1 MLILHSQG
9 MHSALTPQTWNTL
22 SLPAAAAVQTLHIRT
37 GQSLW
42 LQALNGIVWLTCEGQ
57 LADSFLHPGQS
68 LRITGPAKLYL
79 GAQGSQKSQG
89 ASLRWCDAAVA
100 PPPAL
105 AASTT
110 PA

>member
-1 MLILHSQG
+1 
-9 MHSALTPQTWNTL
+9 MHSTLTPQPWNTL
-22 SLPAAAAVQTLHIRT
+22 SLPAAAAVQTLRIRA

-42 LQALNGIVWLTCEGQ
+42 LQAQSGIIWLTCEGQ

-68 LRITGPAKLYL
+68 LRITGPARLYL

-89 ASLRWCDAAVA
+89 ASLRWCDAVVA
-100 PPPAL
+100 PPPVL
-105 AASTT
+105 AASAATT